1 MIILLYEYASK
12 FGLSDPP
19 ISGVDGEVLSYNI
32 KFIDNTL
39 LSEEFGVCLEDGL
52 KVKINGAYCL
62 KTLEWLS
69 EEEAVK
75 IGKMLIFIVFW
86 HGKRNSRKR
95 NRNWRPRERTNVS
108 IQAPAWGQR

>member
-1 MIILLYEYASK
+1 MIILLYVYAFK

-19 ISGVDGEVLSYNI
+19 ISGGDGEVLSYNI

-39 LSEEFGVCLEDGL
+39 QSEELGVCLEDGL

-62 KTLEWLS
+62 KTLEWLN

-75 IGKMLIFIVFW
+75 IGK
-86 HGKRNSRKR
+86 
-95 NRNWRPRERTNVS
+95 NVDFYR
-108 IQAPAWGQR
+108 ILAWQKKF

>member
-1 MIILLYEYASK
+1 MIILLYYAYASK

-19 ISGVDGEVLSYNI
+19 ISGGDGEVLSYNI

-62 KTLEWLS
+62 KSLEWLS

-75 IGKMLIFIVFW
+75 IGK
-86 HGKRNSRKR
+86 
-95 NRNWRPRERTNVS
+95 NVDFYR
-108 IQAPAWGQR
+108 ILAWQKKF

>member
-1 MIILLYEYASK
+1 MYNAFK

-19 ISGVDGEVLSYNI
+19 ISGDDGEVFSYNI

-39 LSEEFGVCLEDGL
+39 LSEELGVCLEDGL

-62 KTLEWLS
+62 MTLEWLS

-75 IGKMLIFIVFW
+75 IGKNVDFYCILFC
-86 HGKRNSRKR
+86 HGKRNSRER
-95 NRNWRPRERTNVS
+95 NRKWRPRGRTNVS